1 MPRAYDINDIWR
13 QSGLPVLP
21 LAYLEICEQGK
32 NGNAEAVA
40 AGINS
45 HQMLRDGYLK
55 LVNSA
60 MYANASGLTDVSV
73 AVRQIGAE
81 ASAILG
87 LAVGM
92 VNFFIDVG
100 PDIVSK
106 QAFWRHSI
114 ACGIAC
120 RHLALLRKEKNAERF
135 FLIGL
140 LHDIGSLMIYMNI
153 SERTLLDILHGRDVS
168 NPLFQLER
176 DLIGFDHAQLGG
188 EVLRSLQL
196 PDWLTEGVSRHHA
209 PDMALGYPVEAS
221 VAHVADIIINAMRFG
236 TRGEYKVP
244 PLSPSAWDAVGLP
257 IDVLG
262 DVIQQVDRQLDAVV
276 QALAT
281 L

>member
-1 MPRAYDINDIWR
+1 MPKAYDISDIWR
-13 QSGLPVLP
+13 QSGIPILPET
-21 LAYLEICEQGK
+21 YLDIWEQGR
-32 NGNAEAVA
+32 NGNEEAVA
-40 AGINS
+40 EGINS
-45 HQMLRDGYLK
+45 HQMLRDCYLK

-60 MYANASGLTDVSV
+60 MYADASGLTDVT
-73 AVRQIGAE
+73 ALVRKIGAE
-81 ASAILG
+81 PSAILA
-87 LAVGM
+87 LAKGM
-92 VNFFIDVG
+92 VDFFIDVG

-120 RHLALLRKEKNAERF
+120 RHLAMMRKEKNVEQF

-140 LHDIGSLMIYMNI
+140 LHDVGSLMIYMNI

-188 EVLRSLQL
+188 EVLRYLKL
-196 PDWLTEGVSRHHA
+196 PEWLAEGVSRHHA
-209 PDMALGYPVEAS
+209 PDMALAYPLEAS
-221 VAHVADIIINAMRFG
+221 MAHVADIIINAMRFG

-257 IDVLG
+257 VG
-262 DVIQQVDRQLDAVV
+262 DLSGVIQQVDRQLDEVM
-276 QALAT
+276 QALAI